1 MGYCVFNLNRS
12 LDPEQILF
20 GVEWSVSCL
29 YEGIENKK
37 EEDKC
42 DRMLL
47 FLFLSVIYQ
56 LVR

>member
-1 MGYCVFNLNRS
+1 MGNCDFNLNRS

-20 GVEWSVSCL
+20 GGEWSVSCL